1 VYLAVVLANSGLEIW
16 IIITLNTSTLFLRF
30 TEAPAGKYFFGFS
43 LWIIPKGC
51 LLTSLGSAVL
61 NLETGLAK
69 IIDVF
74 NIWSGVPLDSLKK

>member
-1 VYLAVVLANSGLEIW
+1 
-16 IIITLNTSTLFLRF
+16 
-30 TEAPAGKYFFGFS
+30 
-43 LWIIPKGC
+43 
-51 LLTSLGSAVL
+51 L